1 MTPVARR
8 RLIALHVIIASLLAV
23 LAGRV
28 WYLQVRAGS
37 SYVSLARQDQ
47 VRKIIVPPVRGMI
60 TDSTGVPLV
69 RNRSSLVVSV
79 ELLAVVNDQPDGGK
93 DELHRLAGLLGMR
106 DTLLL
111 QKTRLYGRGPRPCWA
126 GSPYQPIPVA
136 EDVPQRIALQV
147 LESHRSFPGVSAQVQ
162 PVIVPQPGQHRRRA
176 DLGYLQPITLQ
187 QVAQRHLTVTGS
199 PASTWSAS
207 PGSSSSTTASCA
219 EV

>member
-28 WYLQVRAGS
+28 WYLQVRAGA

-79 ELLAVVNDQPDGGK
+79 NMAVVNDQPGGGK
-93 DELHRLAGLLGMR
+93 DELRRLAGLLGMR
-106 DTLLL
+106 DKLLL
-111 QKTRLYGRGPRPCWA
+111 QKTRLCTAGVSRPCWA
-126 GSPYQPIPVA
+126 GSPY
-136 EDVPQRIALQV
+136 
-147 LESHRSFPGVSAQVQ
+147 
-162 PVIVPQPGQHRRRA
+162 
-176 DLGYLQPITLQ
+176 
-187 QVAQRHLTVTGS
+187 
-199 PASTWSAS
+199 
-207 PGSSSSTTASCA
+207 
-219 EV
+219 